1 MLHTTQHINVF
12 QYNIELISATDKE
25 EDAFEQL
32 LVTFSSYSLV
42 LINNNENTTIS

>member
-12 QYNIELISATDKE
+12 QYNIELINGMDKE
-25 EDAFEQL
+25 EDVEQL